1 MTECVVFVSDDHAPY
16 TDGDTFRT
24 RLAAIKFLKP
34 NVVVLGGD
42 HVDFYQLS
50 RFDKSPERIP
60 QLQDDIDAAYM
71 LLKAYRKAAPGAK
84 MVYLQGNHEERLQH
98 YIHTHAPALFGLRG
112 LSVPKLLSLPD
123 LGIQW
128 EESGV
133 WEYKGFVYKH
143 GTTVRNKSSYSAAGE
158 MDRFWASGMSGH
170 THRLGLHYKTSYK
183 GTTKWIEAGCGC
195 LPLDY
200 IKQGPADWQQ
210 GFAYNISN
218 GKHWFPQPVEIVK
231 GMCMIHGQEVSF

>member
-1 MTECVVFVSDDHAPY
+1 MIERVVFVSDDHAPY

-50 RFDKSPERIP
+50 RFDKSPDRIP

-71 LLKAYRKAAPGAK
+71 LLKGYRKAAPGAK

-98 YIHTHAPALFGLRG
+98 YIHSHAPALFGIRG

-133 WEYKGFVYKH
+133 WEYKGFIYKH

-158 MDRFWASGMSGH
+158 LDRFWTSGMSGH
-170 THRLGLHYKTSYK
+170 THRLGLTYKTTYH
-183 GTTKWIEAGCGC
+183 GTHAWFEAGCGC
-195 LPLDY
+195 KVLDY

-210 GFAYNISN
+210 GFGINERYSKYWQPSVVPIIN
-218 GKHWFPQPVEIVK
+218 GTCILQ
-231 GMCMIHGQEVSF
+231 GQEVSF